1 MVVGGMVDRLRA
13 AGCVP
18 QLRWIGG
25 LVIACMG
32 GTVDGGGDGDGG
44 GRSVFV
50 SAANDRMDVVG
61 LEAAE
66 LEAVARGLIEVGVRL
81 KSGWVEHNGAMELK
95 LAGYPFMRPEEEAHV
110 MPALVSTLSALGFGL
125 ESAAGCSA
133 LAFVEGAGVRSVAW
147 TMAVAARDMVYGSS
161 GAELGMV
168 LDAVEDAGFAV
179 KKRYKPHK
187 LYQVD

>member
-81 KSGWVEHNGAMELK
+81 KSGWVEHNGAM
-95 LAGYPFMRPEEEAHV
+95 
-110 MPALVSTLSALGFGL
+110 
-125 ESAAGCSA
+125 
-133 LAFVEGAGVRSVAW
+133 
-147 TMAVAARDMVYGSS
+147 ARDMVYGSS